1 MAGISNSSS
10 NCSTKFSPYG
20 WIVDSGANQHMT
32 SSVSHLENVID
43 ISDLNIKITQ
53 PNGNEAKI
61 NKIGNF
67 KLNNN
72 VTLFDVLVVPDFH
85 VNLLSV
91 HKIARDSK
99 IFVGFDEYKCNL
111 LQGSLPKRIVG
122 TGSEQGGLYFF

>member
-99 IFVGFDEYKCNL
+99 IFVGFDEYKCYL